1 LGGIFDV
8 ANKIEQIKD
17 DEAKT
22 LAPDFW
28 NDQLKAQALM
38 KEIKQNKH
46 WVQLYQSIA
55 NKLDELTI
63 LREFQEM
70 GEATDEEVEQQ
81 YLLVVQ

>member
-1 LGGIFDV
+1 MLSGAIFDV

-38 KEIKQNKH
+38 KEIKQKKH
-46 WVQLYQSIA
+46 LRK
-55 NKLDELTI
+55 KLI
-63 LREFQEM
+63 SNIK
-70 GEATDEEVEQQ
+70 
-81 YLLVVQ
+81 

>member
-1 LGGIFDV
+1 MLSGAIFDV

-38 KEIKQNKH
+38 KEIKPNIG
-46 WVQLYQSIA
+46 LGCIIA
-55 NKLDELTI
+55 FIKN
-63 LREFQEM
+63 LRISLF
-70 GEATDEEVEQQ
+70 
-81 YLLVVQ
+81 